1 VPPHSLLRSVIRL
14 TQYRDESAENGG
26 SAGTAFAALPAMPD
40 QGVCDM
46 TKTALSALFMA
57 WITTMIA
64 TSFFVVVL
72 MLSRIWDSG
81 IYLTGLQRVLSSNL

>member
-1 VPPHSLLRSVIRL
+1 VIRL
-14 TQYRDESAENGG
+14 TQCRDKSAENGG
-26 SAGTAFAALPAMPD
+26 SAGTAFAALPAMPG

-46 TKTALSALFMA
+46 TKTALSALITA

-64 TSFFVVVL
+64 TSSFVLAL

-81 IYLTGLQRVLSSNL
+81 IYLAGLQRVLSSNL

>member
-1 VPPHSLLRSVIRL
+1 
-14 TQYRDESAENGG
+14 
-26 SAGTAFAALPAMPD
+26 
-40 QGVCDM
+40 M
-46 TKTALSALFMA
+46 TKTALSALMMA

>member
-1 VPPHSLLRSVIRL
+1 M
-14 TQYRDESAENGG
+14 
-26 SAGTAFAALPAMPD
+26 PA

-46 TKTALSALFMA
+46 TKTALSALIMA

-64 TSFFVVVL
+64 TSFFVVAL

-81 IYLTGLQRVLSSNL
+81 IYLAGLQRVLSSNL